1 MNNCGTGAKKFVVS
15 FPRDCHA
22 YAHNDKY
29 FWLRPKRK
37 LIRSVLIN
45 GLCNFEDEIGAAR
58 RRPHRT
64 PSKTVVQ
71 VSKCVLFFAL
81 ANEWHNKSDDTFLCE
96 CRLSSPRATDNIV
109 EKALYTSG
117 GRNTGAVRKDGAI
130 LLGLYTQ
137 NFCRAVN

>member
-29 FWLRPKRK
+29 FRLRPKRK

-58 RRPHRT
+58 RRPYRT
-64 PSKTVVQ
+64 PSLTTSTSDCAVLLRSRRIKRGGIISERHLSMRVLSVVPRYAVTVG
-71 VSKCVLFFAL
+71 SL
-81 ANEWHNKSDDTFLCE
+81 ARGE
-96 CRLSSPRATDNIV
+96 R
-109 EKALYTSG
+109 
-117 GRNTGAVRKDGAI
+117 
-130 LLGLYTQ
+130 
-137 NFCRAVN
+137 